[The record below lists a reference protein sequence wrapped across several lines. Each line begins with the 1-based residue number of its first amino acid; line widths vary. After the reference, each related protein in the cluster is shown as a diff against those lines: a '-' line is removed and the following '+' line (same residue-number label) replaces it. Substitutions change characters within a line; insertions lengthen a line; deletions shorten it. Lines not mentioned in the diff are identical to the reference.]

1 MNWSRAASVRST
13 STQARNEQPAP
24 HDADEE
30 RIKEQEM
37 ERAKKRLQMSGL
49 TKVATDDAAGSPG
62 ACDYN

>member
-1 MNWSRAASVRST
+1 
-13 STQARNEQPAP
+13 
-24 HDADEE
+24 
-30 RIKEQEM
+30 M